1 MNDEV
6 GSAVVH
12 SSEPNCVMLPFIF
25 SRGNAGTIPYSVLF
39 PIKNIAQGEIITR
52 DFVPK
57 DLEEKLQ
64 RQAYL
69 TAFPG
74 RIVDE
79 EEIGSEDKFID
90 AYEVSFTSIVR
101 RPSREGFSNFLFF
114 LPFTKKSTQAT
125 SKPVTCAKPINAEAI
140 LKMPTTQNVDIKV
153 YTTADFVK
161 QNLTLPHIVF
171 TNDLESADIIWVVQD
186 FSDWDKLKPN
196 QRISQVPNESCMTY
210 KNNLAQLL
218 S

>member
-1 MNDEV
+1 MTDEV

-25 SRGNAGTIPYSVLF
+25 SRGHAGTIPYSVLF
-39 PIKNIAQGEIITR
+39 PIKDIAQGEIITR

-79 EEIGSEDKFID
+79 EEIGNEDDFID
-90 AYEVSFTSIVR
+90 AYEVSFTFIVR
-101 RPSREGFSNFLFF
+101 RPFRKGFSNFFF
-114 LPFTKKSTQAT
+114 FFALYKEINCSHIQA
-125 SKPVTCAKPINAEAI
+125 SYFC
-140 LKMPTTQNVDIKV
+140 
-153 YTTADFVK
+153 
-161 QNLTLPHIVF
+161 
-171 TNDLESADIIWVVQD
+171 
-186 FSDWDKLKPN
+186 
-196 QRISQVPNESCMTY
+196 
-210 KNNLAQLL
+210 
-218 S
+218 